1 MIPKIVYPIFFIDQ
15 PSTKKKL
22 AFRRYL
28 VKEEKILLLAKESKD
43 INDILRAIKDVVN
56 VCCQEEDFNVNEIP
70 LFDLEFIFLR
80 LRAASVNNM
89 ENFVVKDVEDG
100 KEYPLSIN
108 FNDVEVQFDE
118 NAPDKN
124 IKVDD
129 KTVMVMQY
137 PMASIYDNK
146 DFKERLAA
154 EGLFELVV
162 NCVDKVFSNDEYIE
176 MSHLELRDFIDSLD
190 VKTFHKIKDFLLST
204 PSIRHSLKYIN
215 SNGNEKILTFNSLMD
230 FFLYL

>member
-1 MIPKIVYPIFFIDQ
+1 
-15 PSTKKKL
+15 
-22 AFRRYL
+22 
-28 VKEEKILLLAKESKD
+28 
-43 INDILRAIKDVVN
+43 
-56 VCCQEEDFNVNEIP
+56 
-70 LFDLEFIFLR
+70 
-80 LRAASVNNM
+80 
-89 ENFVVKDVEDG
+89 
-100 KEYPLSIN
+100 
-108 FNDVEVQFDE
+108 
-118 NAPDKN
+118 
-124 IKVDD
+124 
-129 KTVMVMQY
+129 VMQY